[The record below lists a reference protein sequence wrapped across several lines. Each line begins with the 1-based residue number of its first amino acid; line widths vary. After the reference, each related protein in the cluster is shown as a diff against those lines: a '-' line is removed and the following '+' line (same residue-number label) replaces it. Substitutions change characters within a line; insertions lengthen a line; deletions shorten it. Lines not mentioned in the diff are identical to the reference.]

1 MTKRIRIYLLLHLAT
16 CILHPVSLYPQSS
29 TLALTNA
36 TIIDATG
43 RSPIANGTLLIE
55 GNTIKA
61 IGKAGEIDIPSTAQ
75 RLDCAGKFLLPGL
88 MDMHAHILSNEGD
101 YQRDHLQRSSAQ
113 KALDGLRHV
122 QALLMAG
129 WTSLRIP
136 GDADVH
142 YAHLAVRDAIN
153 RGEFD
158 GPRIAGAGH
167 YLSITGGGGDYNDI
181 SPEQPVIADG
191 LVVDGIDAMRKAVR
205 TEIKFGSDWIKILA
219 TGAFMT
225 AGDNPKD
232 VHFSDEELR
241 ACVEEATR
249 LGRPVMAHAHA
260 AEGIKR
266 AVRAGV
272 RSIEHGS
279 FIDAEGIALMKS
291 RGTYLVPTIYTFQ
304 YDLEI
309 GTAGGIREKTLEL
322 ERRYLGEIR
331 ACIGAAIKAGVKI
344 CLGTDLLPLPTELH
358 AREFAELVKLGMT
371 PLDAIRAA
379 TAVPAEMLGWQ
390 DRLGTLEGGKLA
402 DIIAVGTD
410 PLKDIAALADVVL
423 VIKDGRV
430 VKNEN
435 RK

>member
-1 MTKRIRIYLLLHLAT
+1 MFSKTRSLFFALFSFCVSA
-16 CILHPVSLYPQSS
+16 PASLYAQNQP
-29 TLALTNA
+29 LALVNG

-43 RSPIANGTLLIE
+43 RPPLANGVIVIASD
-55 GNTIKA
+55 TIQA
-61 IGKAGEIDIPSTAQ
+61 IGRTGEIKIPNEAQ
-75 RLDCAGKFLLPGL
+75 RIDCIGKFLLPGL
-88 MDMHAHILSNEGD
+88 MDMHAHILSSHGD
-101 YQRDHLQRSSAQ
+101 YQRDHLQKSSAA

-129 WTSLRIP
+129 WTTLRIP

-142 YAHLAVRDAIN
+142 YAHFAVRDAIN
-153 RGEFD
+153 RGEFV
-158 GPRIAGAGH
+158 GPRLVAAGH

-191 LVVDGIDAMRKAVR
+191 LVVDGIVAMRQAVR

-225 AGDNPKD
+225 AGDNPRD

-241 ACVEEATR
+241 VCVEEATR

-266 AVRAGV
+266 AVLAGV

-279 FIDAEGIALMKS
+279 FIDAEGIALMKQH
-291 RGTYLVPTIYTFQ
+291 GTYLVPTIFTFQ
-304 YDLEI
+304 YDLEL

-331 ACIGAAIKAGVKI
+331 ACISAAIKAGVKV

-358 AREFAELVKLGMT
+358 AREFGELVNLGMT
-371 PLDAIRAA
+371 PLETVRAA

-390 DRLGTLEGGKLA
+390 KRLGTLEAGKLA
-402 DIIAVGTD
+402 DIIAVNSD
-410 PLKDIAALADVVL
+410 PLKDIKALSQVVL
-423 VIKDGRV
+423 VIKDGKV
-430 VKNEN
+430 VKNIL
-435 RK
+435 R